1 MDFPRLRKMIFSKA
15 VFFLENLH
23 FRWLTSPEFSLLTT
37 ENLDFRWLTS
47 RFLAPLNHRNL
58 RFEILNAETKIND
71 SSKFISQK

>member
-1 MDFPRLRKMIFSKA
+1 MAEKIDFSQDSL
-15 VFFLENLH
+15 FLENLH

-37 ENLDFRWLTS
+37 ENLQFRWLTS

-58 RFEILNAETKIND
+58 RFEILNYETKIND